1 MFDAEGSHIPI
12 EFLNASPLVKGGRP
26 DSGPEMAIDG
36 NPDTMTHNR
45 FVGPGVA
52 YGQEDHWM
60 QFKVPGQIEIVE
72 IHNRSNWSTT
82 KNWWDPVPSK
92 RIQGCVLSLS
102 TLEGTLLAQY
112 TIATQGVKNVITC
125 NGPWS
130 VWRAQ

>member
-12 EFLNASPLVKGGRP
+12 EFLNASPLVKGGGP

-45 FVGPGVA
+45 FGPGVA
-52 YGQEDHWM
+52 YGREDHWM
-60 QFKVPGQIEIVE
+60 KFLVRGEIGSVE
-72 IHNRSNWSTT
+72 ILNRSDWSPEQERC
-82 KNWWDPVPSK
+82 DPVPSK

-112 TIATQGVKNVITC
+112 TIATQGVGHYITC

-130 VWRAQ
+130 VWRGQ